1 MIITQT
7 PLRVSFAGGGT
18 DFPDYYRNQGGLV
31 LNSTI
36 DKYIYVMVKK
46 RFDDKI
52 VAHYSKLERVDSPDE
67 LKHDLIREALKLVEI
82 DKGIEISTTADV
94 PSTGSG
100 LGSSSS
106 VTVGVLHALHAYKGE
121 LPTREQLAEEA
132 CNIELD
138 ILKRPIGKQDQYAA
152 VFGGLNLIRF
162 LEKYLGVI
170 IKKVVVDE
178 HTNRRLNQNLM
189 LFYTGITKDSKD
201 ILSEQKRKIVQRG
214 KILEG
219 MKETAEAMKKC
230 LDDGTL
236 GDFARL
242 LDWGWTLKKKMT
254 SRITNKEIN
263 KMYKKAISA
272 GASGA
277 KICGSGGGGFLLI
290 YCPVS
295 IQNSV
300 RGVLSDFRELPF
312 NLTEEGT
319 KIIFNTGR

>member
-18 DFPDYYRNQGGLV
+18 DFPDYYKNQGGLV
-31 LNSTI
+31 LSSTI

-67 LKHDLIREALKLVEI
+67 LKHDLIREALKLVGI
-82 DKGIEISTTADV
+82 DKGIEISTTADI

-106 VTVGVLHALHAYKGE
+106 VTVGVLHALHAYKGD
-121 LPTREQLAEEA
+121 LPTKEQLAQEA
-132 CNIELD
+132 CNIEID
-138 ILKRPIGKQDQYAA
+138 ILERPIGKQDQYAA
-152 VFGGLNLIRF
+152 VFGGLNLISF
-162 LEKYLGVI
+162 HKKYFGILLEKVVI
-170 IKKVVVDE
+170 DE
-178 HTNRRLNQNLM
+178 CTSRRLNQNLM

-201 ILSEQKRKIVQRG
+201 ILSEQKRNIVQRR
-214 KILEG
+214 KILQE
-219 MKETAEAMKKC
+219 MKKTAEAMKKS
-230 LDDGTL
+230 LNDGTL

-242 LDWGWTLKKKMT
+242 LDWGWTLKKKMA
-254 SRITNKEIN
+254 SRITTKKID

-272 GASGA
+272 GASGG

-300 RGVLSDFRELPF
+300 RGALQDFRELPF

-319 KIIFNTGR
+319 KVIFDTGR

>member
-7 PLRVSFAGGGT
+7 PLRISFGGGGT
-18 DFPDYYRNQGGLV
+18 DFPDYYKNQGGLV
-31 LNSTI
+31 LSSTI

-46 RFDDKI
+46 RFDDEI
-52 VAHYSKLERVDSPDE
+52 VAHYSKLERVDNPDE
-67 LKHDLIREALKLVEI
+67 LKHGLIREALKLVEI
-82 DKGIEISTTADV
+82 DKGIEISTTADI

-121 LPTREQLAEEA
+121 LPTREELVEEA
-132 CNIELD
+132 CNIEID
-138 ILKRPIGKQDQYAA
+138 ILEGPIGKQDQYAA

-162 LEKYLGVI
+162 LRKYFGVTV
-170 IKKVVVDE
+170 KKVVIDE
-178 HTNRRLNQNLM
+178 HTSRRLNQNLM
-189 LFYTGITKDSKD
+189 LFYTGIAKDSKD
-201 ILSEQKRKIVQRG
+201 ILSEQKRTMVQRG
-214 KILEG
+214 KILQE
-219 MKETAEAMKKC
+219 MKETAEAMTKS
-230 LDDGTL
+230 LYDGTL

-254 SRITNKEIN
+254 SRITTKKIDE
-263 KMYKKAISA
+263 MYKKAISA
-272 GASGA
+272 GASGG

-290 YCPVS
+290 YCPVA

-300 RGVLSDFRELPF
+300 RGALSAFRELPF

-319 KIIFNTGR
+319 KVIFDTGR